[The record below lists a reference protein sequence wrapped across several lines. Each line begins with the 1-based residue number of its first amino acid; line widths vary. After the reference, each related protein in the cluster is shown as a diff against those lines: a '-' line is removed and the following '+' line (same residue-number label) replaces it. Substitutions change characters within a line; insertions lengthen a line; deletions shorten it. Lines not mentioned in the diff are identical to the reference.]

1 MINCHDIVEEYG
13 DMVYRIAL
21 TQVKNSSDAED
32 IYQEV
37 FIALI
42 KNINT
47 IENDKHL
54 KYWLIRTTLNK
65 CKNHFKLFWN
75 RMVDKTTIFDYNHS
89 YEFELNEIREIVKSL
104 PTRYRDVV
112 YLHYYEGYSIKEIS
126 NILDIKEGTIKSR
139 LFKARDLLK
148 VEIIKGELYEL

>member
-1 MINCHDIVEEYG
+1 MLTCREIVEEYG
-13 DMVYRIAL
+13 DMVYKIAL
-21 TQVKNSSDAED
+21 VQVKNSADADD

-37 FIALI
+37 FISLI

-47 IENDKHL
+47 IQNDNHL

-75 RMVDKTTIFDYNHS
+75 KMVDKTSTFEYNLS
-89 YEFELNEIREIVKSL
+89 YETQLNEIRDLVKSL
-104 PTRYRDVV
+104 PSKYRDVV
-112 YLHYYEGYSIKEIS
+112 YLHYYEGYCIKELS
-126 NILDIKEGTIKSR
+126 EILNIKEGTIKSR

-148 VEIIKGELYEL
+148 TEIIKGELYEL